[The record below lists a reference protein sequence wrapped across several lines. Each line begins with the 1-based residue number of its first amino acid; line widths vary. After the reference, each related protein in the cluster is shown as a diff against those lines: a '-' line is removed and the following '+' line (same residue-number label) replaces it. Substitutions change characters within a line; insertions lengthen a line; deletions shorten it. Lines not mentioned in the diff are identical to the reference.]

1 MGLLVPGSGTP
12 PLSSCTGKTVEDA
25 LQKMGRNGEQVT
37 RMESEDKRNTLI
49 VLLADGSKHSIPE
62 LQGMDTV
69 GDLKSLVGLAS
80 IRDVLLW
87 NQFRTP
93 QELSRMSYDDQ
104 RNTLIVELNQATPV
118 AIPEL
123 QGMNDFQ
130 LVEFGCQNLNMF
142 KK

>member
-37 RMESEDKRNTLI
+37 RMGDEDKRNTLI
-49 VLLADGSKHSIPE
+49 VLLADGSKHSIQE

-69 GDLKSLVGLAS
+69 GDRKSLVGLAS

-93 QELSRMSYDDQ
+93 LELSRMSYDEQ
-104 RNTLIVELNQATPV
+104 RNTLIIELNHATGKS
-118 AIPEL
+118 ISEL

-130 LVEFGCQNLNMF
+130 LNELGCQTWNMF
-142 KK
+142 